1 MLRWLGTFVIA
12 ALFVLN
18 LLLPQTSLGR
28 RGTEAALRSDLPDP
42 VVATGQPLPDFTLE
56 DLDGE
61 PVRLADFRGHP
72 TLVTFERS
80 VDW

>member
-1 MLRWLGTFVIA
+1 MLRWLGTIGIGL
-12 ALFVLN
+12 LFVLN

-28 RGTEAALRSDLPDP
+28 RGTESALRSDLPDA
-42 VVATGQPLPDFTLE
+42 VVSIGQKLPDITLE
-56 DLDGE
+56 DLDGK

-72 TLVTFERS
+72 ALITFERS